1 MKYQV
6 KDPQGQMHII
16 DGPEGATP
24 DQVIAQAQKLIPQQ
38 SKPVQQS
45 EPDWKGVVGQATKE
59 AFMMPGT
66 MTRKMASDPTAQ
78 AKMLP
83 PLAGAVGAMSPIPGG
98 ATLGTVGGRQLSN
111 LALKSY
117 GQSDQIPSGLSQGLE
132 AGAAVLGDVAAIPA
146 LKKASFG
153 KQIGVAETAAG
164 LGSVP
169 KEAPPG
175 SMRTAV
181 KWIQAMKDKPLTVQ
195 EAKQFKPAIDTV
207 LKKGWL
213 RGTQYEPDAVQ
224 FSQKIQSTLNQIP
237 GRAEASAGMAK
248 AMTIPRM
255 MNKGYQMI
263 PKSVRHG
270 LGYGTGVGAAGGA
283 SYELIRKLLG
293 G

>member
-1 MKYQV
+1 MPSYTV
-6 KDPQGQMHII
+6 KDPNSGKTVTLRG
-16 DGPEGATP
+16 DSPP
-24 DQVIAQAQKLIPQQ
+24 
-38 SKPVQQS
+38 S
-45 EPDWKGVVGQATKE
+45 EQELNGIFENLNPKPDWKGVVKSAVTE
-59 AFMMPGT
+59 AALPFRQGT
-66 MTRKMASDPTAQ
+66 MTRDAATNPVTQ

-132 AGAAVLGDVAAIPA
+132 AGASVLGDVAAIPA

-153 KQIGVAETAAG
+153 KQIGAAESAAG

-207 LKKGWL
+207 LQKGWL

-224 FSQKIQSTLNQIP
+224 FSQKIQATLNQIP
-237 GRAEASAGMAK
+237 GRGEASAGMAK

-263 PKSVRHG
+263 PKSVRRG